1 MKKFLSL
8 VLALVMTMSLVTV
21 SAGAKDFTDDGE
33 ITYKEA
39 VDVISGIGVVDG
51 YSDGD
56 FRPDDVLTRGAAA
69 KIICNLILGPTTA
82 SALSAG
88 TAPFKDVPVT
98 NNFAGYITYCSQQG
112 IINGYAD
119 GTFRPQ
125 GTLSGNAFMKM
136 LLGALGYDGSN
147 ENYTGPNWQVSVIK
161 QASGIGLDDGNDEFL
176 GSKAVTRQEAALYAF
191 NMLQATMV
199 EYDKK
204 DTIVVGD
211 ITINSASTR
220 KDVENTAKNETIED
234 DDKMQFAEKYF
245 EKLVAEDDVDSFG
258 RPSTTWKFDGDKLG
272 TYANDADT
280 TYVVADANK
289 DLATLATDSDYLDY
303 AEKDILKNADVY
315 YNGDLVGE
323 YSKVSDEVL
332 AGKGDIVEAYEN
344 DDNEVSTIVI
354 RSYTFA
360 KIDSVDKDLSSSL
373 TNKGASVGID
383 LVDVKGNDVAN
394 GTYYDNHD
402 DDDKVL
408 NGYTSDYTEGT
419 ALAVAVSAEDDAT
432 ILDSY
437 IIDSVSGK
445 PSAAR
450 EVKVENKMVT
460 EGTITLDGTK
470 YDYAAQMT
478 GIDNGENVDFD
489 EEYEVFL
496 TAEGYVLAVDGA
508 SYATLKDVYYVAG
521 VYGETSRGNTTYY
534 AQAISVTDGT
544 EHQLKLDVDDKNNAG
559 ALTGLTKEDFE
570 SKDAGLY
577 IMDEDDG
584 KYTAEKY
591 IGQDSYSVV
600 EDTLD
605 QDVTNSSSTIR
616 FTASKDNANNDGKK
630 DTISRLYLDETTFF
644 VGVEDDSED
653 ISISTATGVMSVEKA
668 FKGLKVKVYAIYK
681 DGEDD
686 AVFVVYAAEELNGAV
701 NKDDVVYL
709 TDDAKTSVKDGYIVD
724 LYFMKDLS
732 LSEDVTID
740 DAGQTTQG
748 FYVFTVDGEVYK
760 LKTDSSNELR
770 GEVTDNSDGYGTG
783 IVFDSVKNTNVSS
796 DDDQFVGVSFKDATV
811 IDTRSSSEKKADIYS
826 NDIESTSRLTSAI
839 EKGEVTAD
847 VYVEDGEIIF
857 VAVTACENAAET
869 PEKPDVDAKEFS
881 SVVDTKVKGYE
892 ALSLKN
898 AEVSRSGVLTLP
910 ALEGENIAVQIED
923 AMAYLGYTDVN
934 LKKSGSVYTIT
945 ATKDKI
951 EEEITCDLDENV
963 TYYVEI
969 TLDGTTQY
977 VLASTEVADLD
988 GVNKATYV
996 MIDDTATEV
1005 SRLSNKTVEDG
1016 SVYVTGYYKV
1026 TAPVD
1031 KTSDNEGVYTATVDK
1046 EYAKKGETVTV
1057 KVTTKTEATSG
1068 TDTITLTDVSG
1079 GNAAEEQEAA
1089 ALNESLTFTYE
1100 MGAAD
1105 SQATINVVNNVV
1117 NA

>member
-344 DDNEVSTIVI
+344 DDNEVSAIVI

-450 EVKVENKMVT
+450 KVKVENKMVT

-478 GIDNGENVDFD
+478 GIDDGENVDFD

-544 EHQLKLDVDDKNNAG
+544 EHQLKLDVDEENNAG
-559 ALTGLTKEDFE
+559 ALTGLTKEAFE

-600 EDTLD
+600 VDALD

-616 FTASKDNANNDGKK
+616 FKGSSNNANNDGKK

-644 VGVEDDSED
+644 VGVEDESED

-668 FKGLKVKVYAIYK
+668 STSLKVYAIYK

-740 DAGQTTQG
+740 DAGETTQG

-760 LKTDSSNELR
+760 LKTDDSNELR

-783 IVFDSVKNTNVSS
+783 IEFDSVKNTNVSS

-857 VAVTACENAAET
+857 VAVTACENANGEDSGSET
-869 PEKPDVDAKEFS
+869 P
-881 SVVDTKVKGYE
+881 G
-892 ALSLKN
+892 N
-898 AEVSRSGVLTLP
+898 
-910 ALEGENIAVQIED
+910 
-923 AMAYLGYTDVN
+923 
-934 LKKSGSVYTIT
+934 
-945 ATKDKI
+945 
-951 EEEITCDLDENV
+951 
-963 TYYVEI
+963 
-969 TLDGTTQY
+969 
-977 VLASTEVADLD
+977 EVAMIGRDSYETLEEA
-988 GVNKATYV
+988 VNA
-996 MIDDTATEV
+996 AE
-1005 SRLSNKTVEDG
+1005 
-1016 SVYVTGYYKV
+1016 
-1026 TAPVD
+1026 
-1031 KTSDNEGVYTATVDK
+1031 EG
-1046 EYAKKGETVTV
+1046 
-1057 KVTTKTEATSG
+1057 
-1068 TDTITLTDVSG
+1068 DTITLMQDTSIGATITLTAGVTLDGNGYTITYTGKKVGDVNTAIVLSDDCVVENLTLRGTAPVNVWSSNYGIQAYQAENTVISDVTVKGFNAAILVNASDATLKGSVDVSNNGFGGIEVSG
-1079 GNAAEEQEAA
+1079 GDAT
-1089 ALNESLTFTYE
+1089 LTV
-1100 MGAAD
+1100 D
-1105 SQATINVVNNVV
+1105 ATVVNTTESDKAPTAWTECGENGADQEGTVIGADWQSIV
-1117 NA
+1117 YQKDESSYQIWWFMDLGNAPSGT

>member
-112 IINGYAD
+112 IISCYAD

-211 ITINSASTR
+211 ITINSNSTR

-344 DDNEVSTIVI
+344 DDNEVSAIVI

-478 GIDNGENVDFD
+478 GIDNCENVDFD

-544 EHQLKLDVDDKNNAG
+544 EHQLKLDVDKDDSAG
-559 ALTGLTKEDFE
+559 DLTDLTGETFK

-600 EDTLD
+600 VDTLD

-644 VGVEDDSED
+644 VGVEDESED

-668 FKGLKVKVYAIYK
+668 SAGLKVYAIYK

-732 LSEDVTID
+732 LSEGVTID

-770 GEVTDNSDGYGTG
+770 DEVTDNSDGYGTG

-910 ALEGENIAVQIED
+910 ALDGENIAVQIED

-1057 KVTTKTEATSG
+1057 KVTTKTAATSG

-1079 GNAAEEQEAA
+1079 GNAAVGQEAA
-1089 ALNESLTFTYE
+1089 ALNESLTFTYK

-1105 SQATINVVNNVV
+1105 SQATINVVN
-1117 NA
+1117 A

>member
-8 VLALVMTMSLVTV
+8 VLALVMTMSLVTI
-21 SAGAKDFTDDGE
+21 SAGAKDFDDNGD
-33 ITYKEA
+33 IDYKEA
-39 VDVISGIGVVDG
+39 VDVISALGIVDG
-51 YSDGD
+51 YSDGS
-56 FRPDDVLTRGAAA
+56 FRPDGSLTRGAAA

-82 SALSAG
+82 SALSAT
-88 TAPFKDVPVT
+88 TAPFKDVPTT
-98 NNFAGYITYCSQQG
+98 NVFAGYITYCAQQG
-112 IINGYAD
+112 IIGGYGD
-119 GTFRPQ
+119 GTFRPS
-125 GTLSGNAFMKM
+125 GTLTGNAFMKM
-136 LLGALGYDGSN
+136 LLGALGYDSSIEG
-147 ENYTGPNWQVSVIK
+147 YTGSNWQVNVVK
-161 QASGIGLDDGNDEFL
+161 QAIGIGLDDGNDDFV

-521 VYGETSRGNTTYY
+521 VYGETSRGNVTFY

-544 EHQLKLDVDDKNNAG
+544 EHQLKLDVDKDDNAG
-559 ALTGLTKEDFE
+559 DLTDLTEETFK

-600 EDTLD
+600 VDTLD

-616 FTASKDNANNDGKK
+616 FKGSSNNANNDGKK

-644 VGVEDDSED
+644 VGVEDESED

-668 FKGLKVKVYAIYK
+668 STSLKVYAIYK

-748 FYVFTVDGEVYK
+748 FYVFTVDGEVYM
-760 LKTDSSNELR
+760 LKTDSSNKLS

-934 LKKSGSVYTIT
+934 LKKSGSIYTIT

-951 EEEITCDLDENV
+951 EEEITCDLDTDV

-969 TLDGTTQY
+969 TLDRTTQY
-977 VLASTEVADLD
+977 VAASTKVADLD
-988 GVNKATYV
+988 GVNNATYV

-1005 SRLSNKTVEDG
+1005 SGLSNKTVEDG

-1046 EYAKKGETVTV
+1046 EHAKKGETVTV
-1057 KVTTKTEATSG
+1057 TVTTKTEANSG
-1068 TDTITLTDVSG
+1068 TDTITLTGVSG
-1079 GNAAEEQEAA
+1079 GNAAVGQEAA

-1100 MGAAD
+1100 MDAAD
-1105 SQATINVVNNVV
+1105 SQATIKVV

>member
-21 SAGAKDFTDDGE
+21 SAGAKDFTDDSS

-39 VDVISGIGVVDG
+39 VDVISALGVVDG
-51 YSDGD
+51 YSGGD

-98 NNFAGYITYCSQQG
+98 NTFAGYITYCSQQG

-544 EHQLKLDVDDKNNAG
+544 EHQLKLDVDKNGNAG
-559 ALTGLTKEDFE
+559 ALTGLTKKETFE
-570 SKDAGLY
+570 SKDADLY

-600 EDTLD
+600 VDELKE
-605 QDVTNSSSTIR
+605 DVTNSSSTIR
-616 FTASKDNANNDGKK
+616 FKGSSNNANNDGKK

-644 VGVEDDSED
+644 VGVEDESED
-653 ISISTATGVMSVEKA
+653 ISISTATGVMSVEEA
-668 FKGLKVKVYAIYK
+668 SKGLKVYAIYK

-760 LKTDSSNELR
+760 LKTDSSNELS

-898 AEVSRSGVLTLP
+898 AEVSRSGVLTLR

-951 EEEITCDLDENV
+951 EEEITCDLDKNV

-977 VLASTEVADLD
+977 VAASTNVADLD

-996 MIDDTATEV
+996 MIDDTAAEV
-1005 SRLSNKTVEDG
+1005 SGLSNKTVEDG

-1026 TAPVD
+1026 TAPADV
-1031 KTSDNEGVYTATVDK
+1031 SASGNAGAYTATVDK
-1046 EYAKKGETVTV
+1046 EYAKEGETVTV
-1057 KVTTKTEATSG
+1057 TVTTKTAAKSG
-1068 TDTITLTDVSG
+1068 TDTITLTGVSG
-1079 GNAAEEQEAA
+1079 GNAAVGQKAA
-1089 ALNESLTFTYE
+1089 ALDESLTFTYE
-1100 MGAAD
+1100 MGAD
-1105 SQATINVVNNVV
+1105 NSRATINVE

>member
-211 ITINSASTR
+211 ITINSNSTR

-951 EEEITCDLDENV
+951 EEEITCGLDTDV

-977 VLASTEVADLD
+977 VAATTKVADLA
-988 GVNKATYV
+988 GVNKGTYV

-1005 SRLSNKTVEDG
+1005 TGLSDKTVEDG

-1026 TAPVD
+1026 TAPADVPA
-1031 KTSDNEGVYTATVDK
+1031 SGNAGAYTATVDK

-1057 KVTTKTEATSG
+1057 KVTTKTAATSG
-1068 TDTITLTDVSG
+1068 TDTITLTGVSG
-1079 GNAAEEQEAA
+1079 GNAAEGQKAA

-1100 MGAAD
+1100 MGAD
-1105 SQATINVVNNVV
+1105 NSRATINVE

>member
-521 VYGETSRGNTTYY
+521 VYGETSRGNVTFY

-544 EHQLKLDVDDKNNAG
+544 EKQLKLDVTNETAG
-559 ALTGLTKEDFE
+559 DLTGLDED
-570 SKDAGLY
+570 DLTYTNTQAGLY

-600 EDTLD
+600 VDTLD

-644 VGVEDDSED
+644 VGVEDESED

-668 FKGLKVKVYAIYK
+668 SKGLKVKVYAIYK

-760 LKTDSSNELR
+760 LKADSSNELR
-770 GEVTDNSDGYGTG
+770 DEVTDNSDGYGTG

-796 DDDQFVGVSFKDATV
+796 HDDQFVGVSFKDATV

-951 EEEITCDLDENV
+951 EEEITCDLDTNV

-977 VLASTEVADLD
+977 VAASTKVADLV

-1005 SRLSNKTVEDG
+1005 SGLSNKTVEDG

-1026 TAPVD
+1026 TAPDDVSASGN
-1031 KTSDNEGVYTATVDK
+1031 KGAYTATVDK
-1046 EYAKKGETVTV
+1046 EHAKKGEIVTVT
-1057 KVTTKTEATSG
+1057 VTTKTAAISG
-1068 TDTITLTDVSG
+1068 TDTITLTGVSG
-1079 GNAAEEQEAA
+1079 GNAAVGQEAA
-1089 ALNESLTFTYE
+1089 ALNSSLTFTYV

-1105 SQATINVVNNVV
+1105 SQATINVE

>member
-450 EVKVENKMVT
+450 KVKVENKMVT

-478 GIDNGENVDFD
+478 GIDDGENVDFD

-544 EHQLKLDVDDKNNAG
+544 EHQLKLDVDEHKNAG
-559 ALTGLTKEDFE
+559 DLTGLTDETFK

-644 VGVEDDSED
+644 VGVEDESED

-668 FKGLKVKVYAIYK
+668 SKGLKVYAIYK

-709 TDDAKTSVKDGYIVD
+709 TDNAKTSVKDGYIVD

-732 LSEDVTID
+732 LSEGVTID

-898 AEVSRSGVLTLP
+898 AKVSRSGVLTLP

-951 EEEITCDLDENV
+951 EEEITCDLDKNV

-977 VLASTEVADLD
+977 VPASTKVAALP

-1005 SRLSNKTVEDG
+1005 SGLSNKTVEDG

-1046 EYAKKGETVTV
+1046 EHAKKGEIVTVT
-1057 KVTTKTEATSG
+1057 VTTKTEANSG
-1068 TDTITLTDVSG
+1068 TDTITLTGVSG
-1079 GNAAEEQEAA
+1079 GNAAVGQEAA

-1105 SQATINVVNNVV
+1105 SQATINVE